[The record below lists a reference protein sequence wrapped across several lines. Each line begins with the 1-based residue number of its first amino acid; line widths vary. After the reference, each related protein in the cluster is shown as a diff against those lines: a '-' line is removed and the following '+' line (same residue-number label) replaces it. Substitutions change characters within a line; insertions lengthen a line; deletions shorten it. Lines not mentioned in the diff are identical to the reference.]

1 MKSTVIES
9 KGGLRAWSKW
19 LQDVGIDPV
28 TGWRWRQRG
37 WIYPV
42 NIAGRLYVS
51 AESVAQFER
60 RAEAGEFAKETFSPK
75 RKSRE

>member
-1 MKSTVIES
+1 MNDTKLTQQ
-9 KGGLRAWSKW
+9 GGLRAWGRW

-37 WIYPV
+37 WISPV

-60 RAEAGEFAKETFSPK
+60 RAEAGQFAKTVKIPQAK
-75 RKSRE
+75 TK